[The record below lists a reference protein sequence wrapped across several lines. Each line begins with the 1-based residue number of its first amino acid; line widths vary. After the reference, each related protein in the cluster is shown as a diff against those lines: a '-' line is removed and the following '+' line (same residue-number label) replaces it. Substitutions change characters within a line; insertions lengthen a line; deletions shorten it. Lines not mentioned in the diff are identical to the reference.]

1 MQLPIL
7 VEPMPDGRFR
17 ARLGEP
23 IAATAEADNAQRAVQ
38 ELVQLVENRL
48 HSGAKLFVLS
58 IPSGA
63 VQGSAPPF
71 PADDAYK
78 TDWVYRELE
87 EAVAENRRLEESAG
101 P

>member
-7 VEPMPDGRFR
+7 IEPMPDGRFR
-17 ARLGEP
+17 ARVGEP
-23 IAATAEADNAQRAVQ
+23 FQMTAEADDAQRAVQ
-38 ELVQLVENRL
+38 DLVRLVEKRL
-48 HSGAKLFVLS
+48 QNGARIAVLTFAN
-58 IPSGA
+58 GA
-63 VQGSAPPF
+63 VQAAASPF